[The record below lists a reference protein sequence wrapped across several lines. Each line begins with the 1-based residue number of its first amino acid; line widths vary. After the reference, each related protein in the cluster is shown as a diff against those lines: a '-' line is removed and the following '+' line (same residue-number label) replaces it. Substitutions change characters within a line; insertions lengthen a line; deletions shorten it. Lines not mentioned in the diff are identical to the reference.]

1 MKRVKKKKKQPKFK
15 LNKFYQSDLKK
26 NQWIFSVLL
35 NLGVKNYVIVS
46 P

>member
-26 NQWIFSVLL
+26 KSMDFFYSFKS
-35 NLGVKNYVIVS
+35 GS
-46 P
+46 